1 MIESIR
7 YPIFLTQGCWAIDY
21 ELLLLI
27 IVRRSR
33 LHFYRIISEA
43 ELCQAETPNQVER
56 VNLVEQIIMSVVVQC
71 ET

>member
-27 IVRRSR
+27 IVCCSR
-33 LHFYRIISEA
+33 LHFHRIISEA
-43 ELCQAETPNQVER
+43 ELCKTETPNQVER
-56 VNLVEQIIMSVVVQC
+56 VNLVEQIVMTVVVQR
-71 ET
+71 EA